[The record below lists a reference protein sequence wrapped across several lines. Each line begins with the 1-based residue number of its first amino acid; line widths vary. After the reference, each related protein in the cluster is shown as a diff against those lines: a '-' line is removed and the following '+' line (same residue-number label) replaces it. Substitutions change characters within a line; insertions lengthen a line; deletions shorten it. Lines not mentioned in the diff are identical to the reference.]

1 MLTNI
6 LERERPTAKVRPLP
20 LKTKTKPKSK
30 VQTQVVQLVPQ
41 PPPSKAK
48 AKSSNTGCWAGPL
61 PRPCPL
67 LQSVLLPC
75 CCALFLRIGH
85 KCLRFNLFHFWW
97 VGWEDGGAKSS
108 GLTLVVGG
116 IRCKQQYGAIIKQIW
131 KKTEEREIWLCSKWF
146 VTDSP
151 QFELSISPETEFW
164 T

>member
-1 MLTNI
+1 MITFLYWQQLISVSTWKGFNTEMLTNI

-85 KCLRFNLFHFWW
+85 KCLRFNFFHFWW

-131 KKTEEREIWLCSKWF
+131 KKNRREGNL
-146 VTDSP
+146 VV
-151 QFELSISPETEFW
+151 
-164 T
+164 